1 MIKTAESVSA
11 GHPDKMCDQISDAIL
26 DEFLHLDPDSKVA
39 CECFIT
45 NNLLVIGG
53 EAHSKA
59 DVDIIGIAKN
69 VITEI
74 GYNGTNGFNPESAIF
89 VNTMHEQSADIRQ
102 GVELDGLIGAG
113 DQGTVYGFACRDTK
127 QFLPLEHFLA
137 SEAIKSYD
145 YLRIEGKITNVR
157 PDAKCQFTVDT
168 KNSENTTMVF
178 SFQHEPGMT
187 KEEMEKIVALV
198 LEDAALRN
206 MDIEPYFTLHNNGRI
221 YINPTGQFVIGG
233 PEGDTGLTGRKIIV
247 DTYGGRI
254 PHGGGAFSGKD
265 PTKVD
270 RSAAYYARYIAKNLV
285 AAGIG
290 NNITVRLSYAIGV
303 SEPVDIDVSGDLSFP
318 KEMIEDF
325 IRMEFSPTPMNII
338 TALNLKRPIYR
349 ATATYGHFNNP
360 NYPWEQLD
368 RVNIIQKTFLNVP

>member
-11 GHPDKMCDQISDAIL
+11 GHPDKVCDQISDAIL
-26 DEFLHLDPDSKVA
+26 DEFLAQDPNSKVA

-59 DVDIIGIAKN
+59 DVDIIGIAKRTIEN
-69 VITEI
+69 I
-74 GYNGTNGFNPESAIF
+74 GYNGTNGFDPTGAIF
-89 VNTMHEQSADIRQ
+89 VNTMHEQSSDIRQ

-113 DQGTVYGFACRDTK
+113 DQGTVYGFACHETK
-127 QFLPLEHFLA
+127 QLLPLEHVLA
-137 SEAIKSYD
+137 SEMIKAYD
-145 YLRIEGKITNVR
+145 KLRRTEALCHVVR

-168 KNSENTTMVF
+168 KNPDDKTIVF
-178 SFQHEPGMT
+178 SFQHEPGVT
-187 KEEMEKIVALV
+187 PAQLSEIANAVLDEAASANPELKAYFSDTSGKIL
-198 LEDAALRN
+198 
-206 MDIEPYFTLHNNGRI
+206 
-221 YINPTGQFVIGG
+221 INPTGSFIIGG

-303 SEPVDIDVSGDLSFP
+303 PEPVDIDVSGSLSFP
-318 KEMIEDF
+318 EEQIIKFIKE
-325 IRMEFSPTPMNII
+325 EFNPTPINII
-338 TALNLKRPIYR
+338 TALDLKRPIYKQ
-349 ATATYGHFNNP
+349 TATYGHFNDP
-360 NYPWEQLD
+360 EYPWEKTD
-368 RVNIIQKTFLNVP
+368 KVNVIQKTFFNMF